1 MKGAMGSDHQRGEA
15 RRTDASG
22 RSSTPRRGAPLE
34 LRRSRAEAERL
45 VADMGGTA
53 ALPRRNGELVFE
65 TPWES
70 QAFGMAIALSNQG
83 HYDWEE
89 FRQRLIVEIGDWE
102 GSDEEERAVWNYYR
116 HWLASFEALVKERGL
131 LSEEEIEERTAELA
145 SGERDDHHH

>member
-1 MKGAMGSDHQRGEA
+1 MGTDHQGGD
-15 RRTDASG
+15 THQGPGASG

-34 LRRSRAEAERL
+34 LRRSRAKAERL

-53 ALPRRNGELVFE
+53 ALPRKNGELVFE

-70 QAFGMAIALSNQG
+70 QAFGMAIALSDRG

-89 FRQRLIVEIGDWE
+89 FRQRLISEIGDWE
-102 GSDEEERAVWNYYR
+102 RSDEDERAVWNYYR

-131 LSEEEIEERTAELA
+131 LSEEEIDERA
-145 SGERDDHHH
+145 SEFVSGARDDHHH

>member
-1 MKGAMGSDHQRGEA
+1 MGPDHQGGEA
-15 RRTDASG
+15 HKTPGRVE

-34 LRRSRAEAERL
+34 LRRSRARAERL

-89 FRQRLIVEIGDWE
+89 FRQQLISEIGDWE
-102 GSDEEERAVWNYYR
+102 RSDQNERAIWNYYR
-116 HWLASFEALVKERGL
+116 HWLASFEALIKDRGL
-131 LSEEEIEERTAELA
+131 LSEKEIDERTAEIV
-145 SGERDDHHH
+145 SGARDNHHH

>member
-1 MKGAMGSDHQRGEA
+1 MGPDHQGGEA
-15 RRTDASG
+15 HKTPGRVE

-34 LRRSRAEAERL
+34 LRRSRARAERL

-65 TPWES
+65 TLWES

-89 FRQRLIVEIGDWE
+89 FRQQLISEIGDWE
-102 GSDEEERAVWNYYR
+102 RSDQ
-116 HWLASFEALVKERGL
+116 
-131 LSEEEIEERTAELA
+131 T
-145 SGERDDHHH
+145 